1 MSITTVKATF
11 DGQEYTLTF
20 NETTRK
26 YETVIV
32 PGKTSHNEEGGYFN
46 TEITATNDKGVS
58 TTTDGTNIPGLR
70 LTVQEEVPPTI
81 QLLSPAEGILTT
93 NVLTFVVEAFDEEN
107 GSGID
112 PSSLSMLIDGV
123 EGDIS
128 TQATEKGY
136 QFTYTPRN
144 ELSEGNHSLTASIQD
159 NDGNQ
164 ASLSSVYIVDTVP
177 PELTVHE
184 YRQIVDDES
193 ITVEGVTKD
202 VTTSP
207 VTLLVGGEEAA
218 IDEHGQFSHTVPLRV
233 GENYITVTATDKAGL
248 SSSFRLYVI
257 RLITDRSQADIEE
270 LLTILS
276 KEDQT
281 EEELIQLAQTSY
293 KGAYNETDMN
303 RVTTAAE
310 FLSDSLYTRG
320 YVNPYVPVN
329 PGPGRDYWVKEDKPT
344 LEQSKGYVSNVKRIR
359 ETFPFVPDLPEAPSD
374 MQSFTF
380 QEANNLEKI
389 FVQVESMF
397 QWMDKSYLMA
407 GEAMCGEF

>member
-32 PGKTSHNEEGGYFN
+32 PGKTSHNEKGGYFN

-58 TTTDGTNIPGLR
+58 TITDGTNISGLR

-93 NVLTFVVEAFDEEN
+93 NVPTFVVEAFDEEN

-128 TQATEKGY
+128 TQATENGY
-136 QFTYTPRN
+136 QFTYTLRN

-193 ITVEGVTKD
+193 ITVEGITKD

-329 PGPGRDYWVKEDKPT
+329 PEPGRDYWVKENKPT
-344 LEQSKGYVSNVKRIR
+344 LEQSEGYVSNVKRIR

-389 FVQVESMF
+389 LVQVESMF

>member
-32 PGKTSHNEEGGYFN
+32 PAKTSHNEEGGYFN

-93 NVLTFVVEAFDEEN
+93 NVPTFVVEAFDEEN

-144 ELSEGNHSLTASIQD
+144 ELSEGNHSLTTSIQD

-177 PELTVHE
+177 PELTVNE

-193 ITVEGVTKD
+193 ITVEGITKD

-293 KGAYNETDMN
+293 KGAYNETDIN

-310 FLSDSLYTRG
+310 FLSDSLSSRG

-359 ETFPFVPDLPEAPSD
+359 ETFHFVPDLPEAPSD

-389 FVQVESMF
+389 LVQVESMF

>member
-32 PGKTSHNEEGGYFN
+32 PAKTSHNEEGGYFN
-46 TEITATNDKGVS
+46 TKITATNDKGVS
-58 TTTDGTNIPGLR
+58 TITDGTNIPGLR

-93 NVLTFVVEAFDEEN
+93 NVPTFVVEAFDEEN

-164 ASLSSVYIVDTVP
+164 ASLSLVYIVDTVP

-193 ITVEGVTKD
+193 IPVEGVTKD

-207 VTLLVGGEEAA
+207 ITLLVGGEEAA

-233 GENYITVTATDKAGL
+233 GENHITVTATDKAGL

-310 FLSDSLYTRG
+310 FLSDSLYSRG

-329 PGPGRDYWVKEDKPT
+329 PEPGRDYWVKEDKST
-344 LEQSKGYVSNVKRIR
+344 LEQSEGYVSNVKRIR

-389 FVQVESMF
+389 LVQVESMF

>member
-1 MSITTVKATF
+1 M
-11 DGQEYTLTF
+11 
-20 NETTRK
+20 
-26 YETVIV
+26 
-32 PGKTSHNEEGGYFN
+32 
-46 TEITATNDKGVS
+46 
-58 TTTDGTNIPGLR
+58 
-70 LTVQEEVPPTI
+70 
-81 QLLSPAEGILTT
+81 TT
-93 NVLTFVVEAFDEEN
+93 NVPTFVVEAFDEEN

-164 ASLSSVYIVDTVP
+164 ANLSSVYIVDTVP

-218 IDEHGQFSHTVPLRV
+218 IDKHGQFSHTVSLRV

-257 RLITDRSQADIEE
+257 RLITDRIQADIEE

-310 FLSDSLYTRG
+310 FLSDSLYSRG
-320 YVNPYVPVN
+320 YINPYVPVN
-329 PGPGRDYWVKEDKPT
+329 PEPGRDYWVKENKPT

-359 ETFPFVPDLPEAPSD
+359 ETFHFVPDLPEAHSD

-389 FVQVESMF
+389 LVQVESMF